1 MAHCCLWHWLT
12 VKVDLLQELVLL
24 IFLRHKPY
32 MPSALLYWHLFY
44 VNTPTY
50 SAGVSM
56 KYWAQARKT
65 ASISIKKTTFK
76 VSCKTQKGA

>member
-1 MAHCCLWHWLT
+1 
-12 VKVDLLQELVLL
+12 
-24 IFLRHKPY
+24 

-44 VNTPTY
+44 GNTPTY